1 MKGVL
6 NMATVQKRGENSY
19 RLTCYH
25 EGKRYRKTITARSKT
40 EAKKRAAAFEAKVS
54 LSNEKDYSQMILV
67 KFAQKWL
74 DKKRSD
80 LAANTLTSYKRNL
93 NLHILPRFGRDKIS
107 EIVPMDFVE
116 FYDFLKKEK
125 DLSSK
130 SINIIHGVINIMF
143 NDAVKWDLIK
153 ENPLKKVDPPKIRQK
168 KDNYYNVEEINKL
181 FSKLDE
187 EAVDTKYRVVV
198 YVAALCGLRA
208 GEILGLEW
216 KDIDFSEK
224 IITIRRTSIYV
235 DKKVIT
241 KEPKNQSSIR
251 KVYFGEALERELLDH
266 KKHQEEL
273 SRVIP
278 EWKGCDRVLTRNNG
292 QPMFPL
298 TPTKWFTK
306 FIRRHY
312 LKKITLHGLRHT
324 SATLMISNGTDV
336 RTVAERLGHSDANT
350 TMRVYSHHLKK
361 ANKQAALDIENFIN
375 KS

>member
-1 MKGVL
+1 
-6 NMATVQKRGENSY
+6 MATVQKRGEHSY

-25 EGKRYRKTITARSKT
+25 EGKRYRKTITAKSKT
-40 EAKKRAAAFEAKVS
+40 EAKKRAAAFEAKVG

-93 NLHILPRFGRDKIS
+93 NNHILPRFGMKKIS
-107 EIVPMDFVE
+107 VLRPMDFIE
-116 FYDFLKKEK
+116 FYDYLKKEN
-125 DLSSK
+125 DLSAK
-130 SINIIHGVINIMF
+130 SVNIIHGVINIMF

-153 ENPLKKVDPPKIRQK
+153 ENPLKKVDPPKIKRK
-168 KDNYYNVEEINKL
+168 RDNYYNVEEINKL
-181 FSKLDE
+181 FIKLNE
-187 EAVDTKYRVVV
+187 ESVDTKYRVVV
-198 YVAALCGLRA
+198 YIAALCGLRA

-224 IITIRRTSIYV
+224 ILTIQRTSIYV
-235 DKKVIT
+235 DRKVIT
-241 KEPKNQSSIR
+241 KEPKNDSSIR
-251 KVYFGEALERELLDH
+251 KVYFGAILEKELLDH
-266 KKHQEEL
+266 KSHQDKLAET
-273 SRVIP
+273 IP
-278 EWKGCDRVLTRNNG
+278 DWVDSDRILTRNNG
-292 QPMFPL
+292 EAMFPL
-298 TPTKWFTK
+298 TPTKWFSK
-306 FIRRHY
+306 FLKKHD

-361 ANKQAALDIENFIN
+361 ANKKAALDIENFIN
-375 KS
+375 ET